1 MLPSQWPGIGPAVD
15 FSSLD
20 SPGGPRAGMGS
31 TGLDPYSPTAPPDGV
46 ARPWWTCG
54 TGATNGSGSGYGTAN
69 ANASDPFGLSSGGG
83 SIAGMLT
90 GIMNA
95 LQQFASTLTT
105 GGASGS
111 ATSPQNPSSAQPWSG
126 SQPWNGSQPASGAGP
141 QQRFSDVD
149 VSSTGDPHLAEVG
162 TIEGPGGNQSV
173 DAHWDSMTS
182 HGDLVH
188 SDQVAGGYRVS
199 TTVTAPGANGVT
211 YNQSATVHTD
221 GGRDCVTMNR
231 DGSFA
236 VTENG
241 RPVSLSQGQSTTLPG
256 GATVTAN
263 ADGSLTVN
271 ASNARGGSIATTL
284 RSTGQGVDVTSHAH
298 EISLGG
304 DAIDHN
310 AQAQKPFQP
319 VQDFPG

>member
-20 SPGGPRAGMGS
+20 SPGGSRAAVGS
-31 TGLDPYSPTAPPDGV
+31 AGLDPYSPTTPPDGV

-54 TGATNGSGSGYGTAN
+54 TGATNGGGSGYGSSYGTPN
-69 ANASDPFGLSSGGG
+69 ANGSDPFGLSSSGG

-90 GIMNA
+90 NIMNA
-95 LQQFASTLTT
+95 LQQFASTLTA
-105 GGASGS
+105 GGTSGGS
-111 ATSPQNPSSAQPWSG
+111 QPWSG
-126 SQPWNGSQPASGAGP
+126 SQQAAGAGP

-162 TIEGPGGNQSV
+162 TTEGPAGNQSV

-182 HGDLVH
+182 HSDLMD
-188 SDQVAGGYRVS
+188 SNQVAGGYRVS
-199 TTVTAPGANGVT
+199 TTVTAPGSNGVT
-211 YNQSATVHTD
+211 YNQSASVHTD
-221 GGRDCVTMNR
+221 SGRDCVTMNR

-241 RPVSLSQGQSTTLPG
+241 RPVSLSKGQSTTLPG

-263 ADGSLTVN
+263 PDGSLTVN

-298 EISLGG
+298 EIALGG
-304 DAIDHN
+304 DAINHN
-310 AQAQKPFQP
+310 APAQKPFQP